1 MRGLENGTLLIK
13 TRKLEETAEH
23 VSRLTIRCMLN
34 GEQYYKVGGHDHLVH
49 PNNFL
54 IVNQGQLYKT
64 AFEGI
69 EEKEM
74 LLVAFKPEFAES
86 LLHSF
91 VTPEDNLL
99 EEPFYIKT
107 QPVLF
112 FEQTYDADPVI
123 THYFTILRK
132 LVDEDIGIRKEI
144 DLEHIY
150 TQLLTR
156 LLQLH
161 RMIDSQ
167 MDHLHSTKKGTRVEL
182 YRRLHIARDYM
193 DAHACEKIGLDI
205 ISREA
210 CLSVH
215 HFKRAFRDLF
225 GISPHQYLIR
235 KRINKAEL
243 LLHHSPLTIEYI
255 CKATG
260 FENVSSFIRLF
271 REHTGSTPGKI
282 RTHKLA
288 LSAYHTDEIS
298 R

>member
-1 MRGLENGTLLIK
+1 MQGLENGTLLIK
-13 TRKLEETAEH
+13 SKKLEETAEH

-64 AFEGI
+64 AFEGS

-86 LLHSF
+86 LLHSLI
-91 VTPEDNLL
+91 TPEDNLL
-99 EEPFYIKT
+99 EEPFYVNT

-123 THYFTILRK
+123 SYYFKMLRGLINK
-132 LVDEDIGIRKEI
+132 DIGIRKEF
-144 DLEHIY
+144 DLDHVY

-161 RMIDSQ
+161 RMIGGRM
-167 MDHLHSTKKGTRVEL
+167 MDIPSVKKSTKVEL

-193 DAHACEKIGLDI
+193 DAHACEKIGLDAI
-205 ISREA
+205 ARVA
-210 CLSVH
+210 CLSLH
-215 HFKRAFRDLF
+215 HFKRTFHDLF

-235 KRINKAEL
+235 KRLGKAESL
-243 LLHHSPLTIEYI
+243 LRHSPLTIEYV

-271 REHTGSTPGKI
+271 REHTGSTPGKA

-288 LSAYHTDEIS
+288 LSAYHTDGIS